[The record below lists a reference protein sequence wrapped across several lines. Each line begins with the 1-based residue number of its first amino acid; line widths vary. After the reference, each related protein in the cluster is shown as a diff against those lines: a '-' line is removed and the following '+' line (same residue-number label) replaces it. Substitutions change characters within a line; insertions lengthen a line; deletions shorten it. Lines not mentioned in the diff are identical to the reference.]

1 MKNEEL
7 ERRHARSRPT
17 GLTFV
22 RQYLYQLLEH
32 ANALIVA
39 ADRSGRIQLFNG
51 LFSQLIGIRGEEML
65 GRELTFLAPE
75 GERLPLAEA
84 MAASLRGEAANFE
97 TCVSCS
103 NGRQA
108 RVSLASSPIF
118 STKGQID
125 GFIAIGQD
133 LTAVKELERRVI
145 HAEKLASLGQFAASV
160 VHEINN
166 PLTAVVSLAESLLT
180 RTLTMGSGSSN
191 QEKLRKILDGCE
203 RILRFTRQLV
213 SYARPAQEKS
223 EALELDAL
231 LDNAVSYCDHILSHH
246 GIRLERDYGEMPNIL
261 GVKGHLVQVFVNLIT
276 NACQAMQP
284 GGVIHISTRCEGAYG
299 MVRIQDHGLGID
311 DEDLERV
318 FEPFFTTKAAGQGTG
333 LGLSIAQG
341 IVESHGGTIGAE
353 SALGEGTTF
362 VIRLPF
368 GPASTTYEGVV
379 SDTEAHFP
387 ARC

>member
-1 MKNEEL
+1 
-7 ERRHARSRPT
+7 
-17 GLTFV
+17 
-22 RQYLYQLLEH
+22 
-32 ANALIVA
+32 
-39 ADRSGRIQLFNG
+39 
-51 LFSQLIGIRGEEML
+51 ML
-65 GRELTFLAPE
+65 GRELTSLAPE
-75 GERLPLAEA
+75 GERLPLTEA

-97 TCVSCS
+97 TCVSCW

-108 RVSLASSPIF
+108 RISLASSPIF
-118 STKGQID
+118 SAKGHVD

-166 PLTAVVSLAESLLT
+166 PLTAVVSLADSLLT
-180 RTLTMGSGSSN
+180 RTLTMGSGSSD

-284 GGVIHISTRCEGAYG
+284 GGVIHISTRREGAYG
-299 MVRIQDHGLGID
+299 LVRIQDHGSGID

-362 VIRLPF
+362 VIRLPL
-368 GPASTTYEGVV
+368 GPASTTYDGVV
-379 SDTEAHFP
+379 SDTQAHFP